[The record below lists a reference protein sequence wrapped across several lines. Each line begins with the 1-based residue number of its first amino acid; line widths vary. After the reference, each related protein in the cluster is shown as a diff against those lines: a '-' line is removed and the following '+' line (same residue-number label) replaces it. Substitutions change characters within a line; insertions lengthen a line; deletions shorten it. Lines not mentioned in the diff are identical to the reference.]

1 MVFVLSSRL
10 GVSTGLLGLT
20 CTQSFLV
27 RLSFMV
33 KTPLYGLHSWLPKA
47 HVEAPLIGS
56 MLLSGVL
63 LKIGSYG
70 FLIMCPCPVLFFRI
84 YLYLSLL
91 GGLLCSLLCYWAWD
105 IKSVIAYSSII
116 HIGVVTIGVLSG
128 LSRGY

>member
-20 CTQSFLV
+20 CVQSFLV

-56 MLLSGVL
+56 MLLSGIL

-91 GGLLCSLLCYWAWD
+91 GGLLCCLLCYWSWD